1 MGWLW
6 SSSSQPPPQEEQPTA
21 PSLEAPAA
29 PTAQQ
34 ASTPNDPAD
43 TQLEEFLQ
51 LIHTA
56 GDESSKP
63 PSSSSSSPPTTT
75 PSEDTKPSVLS
86 WLSQKA
92 KTAANNKPDEA
103 PILDPLSESLFPTEM
118 GCAQTFE
125 LAWSCSSLGGQFMS
139 MYRHG
144 NMRECSENWDDF
156 WFCMRTRAYSGPV
169 KADLIKQHY
178 RNKAYR
184 KYGGD
189 KPSSEDVW
197 ERRTEKVPLGSAFS
211 TPLPVTEEEVNAAR
225 ERMREEERK
234 ASIRDAEN
242 I

>member
-6 SSSSQPPPQEEQPTA
+6 SSSSQPSPQEEQPTA

-29 PTAQQ
+29 PTTQQ
-34 ASTPNDPAD
+34 ASTPNDSAD
-43 TQLEEFLQ
+43 KQLQEFLQ

-63 PSSSSSSPPTTT
+63 ISPPPPTN

-92 KTAANNKPDEA
+92 KAATNNKPDEA

-118 GCAQTFE
+118 DCAQTFE
-125 LAWSCSSLGGQFMS
+125 LAWSCSSLGGQFLS

-156 WFCMRTRAYSGPV
+156 WFCMRTRAYSGTV

-197 ERRTEKVPLGSAFS
+197 ERRTEKVPLGSAFN

>member
-29 PTAQQ
+29 PTTQQ
-34 ASTPNDPAD
+34 ASTPNDFAD
-43 TQLEEFLQ
+43 KQLQEFLQ

-63 PSSSSSSPPTTT
+63 ISPPPTTN

-86 WLSQKA
+86 WLSHKA
-92 KTAANNKPDEA
+92 KAATNNKPDEA

-125 LAWSCSSLGGQFMS
+125 LAWSCSSLGGQFLS

-156 WFCMRTRAYSGPV
+156 WFCMRTRAYSGTV

-197 ERRTEKVPLGSAFS
+197 ERRTEKVPLGSAFN

-225 ERMREEERK
+225 ERMREDSGGTKSVDTRC
-234 ASIRDAEN
+234 
-242 I
+242 

>member
-6 SSSSQPPPQEEQPTA
+6 SSSSQSPPQEEEQPTA
-21 PSLEAPAA
+21 PSLEAPA
-29 PTAQQ
+29 AQQ

-43 TQLEEFLQ
+43 TQLQEFLQ

-56 GDESSKP
+56 GDGPSNP
-63 PSSSSSSPPTTT
+63 PSSPPITT

-86 WLSQKA
+86 WLSQKT
-92 KTAANNKPDEA
+92 KAATNSKPDEA
-103 PILDPLSESLFPTEM
+103 PILDPLSESLLPTEM

-169 KADLIKQHY
+169 KADSIKQHY
-178 RNKAYR
+178 RNKAHR

-225 ERMREEERK
+225 GRMREEERK
-234 ASIRDAEN
+234 ASTRNAEN